1 MGVGMAAAGSSGEGR
16 DGDGD
21 GCDWDERP
29 RRGTRTAATET
40 KKKVIGF
47 CFWVSVSVDH
57 FFTLDSVCLH
67 LQYYTY
73 VLSFSLLFET
83 RQKLAPLNY
92 SISTLIL
99 ARGNKLYFDIF

>member
-1 MGVGMAAAGSSGEGR
+1 MGVGVAATGSSGEGR

-21 GCDWDERP
+21 GRDGDGRP
-29 RRGTRTAATET
+29 RRGMRTAATET

-47 CFWVSVSVDH
+47 CFYSRERQI
-57 FFTLDSVCLH
+57 LH
-67 LQYYTY
+67 AHTVRSY

>member
-1 MGVGMAAAGSSGEGR
+1 MGVGVAATGSSGEGR

-21 GCDWDERP
+21 GRDGDGRP

-47 CFWVSVSVDH
+47 CFWLFVDR
-57 FFTLDSVCLH
+57 FFTLDRVCLH

-73 VLSFSLLFET
+73 VLSFSLLFGT
-83 RQKLAPLNY
+83 RQKLATVNY

>member
-1 MGVGMAAAGSSGEGR
+1 MGVGVAATGSSGEGR

-21 GCDWDERP
+21 GRDGDGRP

-47 CFWVSVSVDH
+47 CFWLFVDR
-57 FFTLDSVCLH
+57 FFTLVRVCLH
-67 LQYYTY
+67 LQYYT
-73 VLSFSLLFET
+73 S
-83 RQKLAPLNY
+83 RQKLATVNY
-92 SISTLIL
+92 SIWTSDSISTLIL